1 MRGSN
6 ICENCNYCIN
16 IGGQP
21 FCSCEN
27 GCAMEQ
33 KDIEEVYGRNE
44 SRESLSDVLIDSV
57 ISGLL
62 DE

>member
-1 MRGSN
+1 MKISN
-6 ICENCNYCIN
+6 ICETCDYCIN

-33 KDIEEVYGRNE
+33 KDIEEVYGKEEPKEHIPENLFE
-44 SRESLSDVLIDSV
+44 AM

>member
-1 MRGSN
+1 MKVSN
-6 ICENCNYCIN
+6 ICETCDYCIS

-33 KDIEEVYGRNE
+33 KDVEEVYGRNE

>member
-1 MRGSN
+1 MKVSN
-6 ICENCNYCIN
+6 ICETCDYCIN

-44 SRESLSDVLIDSV
+44 SSESLSDVLIDSV

>member
-1 MRGSN
+1 MKVSN
-6 ICENCNYCIN
+6 ICETCDYCIN

-21 FCSCEN
+21 FCSYEN

-44 SRESLSDVLIDSV
+44 SRESLSDILIDSV

>member
-1 MRGSN
+1 MKGSH
-6 ICENCNYCIN
+6 ICEECDFCIS
-16 IGGQP
+16 IGGEP
-21 FCSCEN
+21 ICSCEN

-33 KDIEEVYGRNE
+33 RDIEEVYGKEEPEEHIPENLFE
-44 SRESLSDVLIDSV
+44 AM

>member
-1 MRGSN
+1 MKVSN
-6 ICENCNYCIN
+6 ICETCDYCIN

-33 KDIEEVYGRNE
+33 KDVEEVYGRNE
-44 SRESLSDVLIDSV
+44 SRESLSDALIDSV

>member
-1 MRGSN
+1 MKVSN
-6 ICENCNYCIN
+6 ICETCDYCIN

-33 KDIEEVYGRNE
+33 KDVEEVYGRNE
-44 SRESLSDVLIDSV
+44 SRESFSDVLIDSV